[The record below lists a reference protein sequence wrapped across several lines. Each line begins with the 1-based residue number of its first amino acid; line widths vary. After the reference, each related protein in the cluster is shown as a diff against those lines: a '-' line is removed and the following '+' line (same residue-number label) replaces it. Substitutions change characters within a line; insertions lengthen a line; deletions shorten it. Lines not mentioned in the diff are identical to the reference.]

1 MNNVIYIDIKNY
13 ESAFNEFNDKYISD
27 SLFNYITGEC
37 TKSKNIIIKITNVKE
52 NNQERLYEAIRYT
65 FKEKYNNYVKIDKFD
80 DLYRFLLLVL
90 GNLFVILNQIFGIY
104 FLKEIMLVAAWV
116 VIWETIY
123 DFLFKS
129 NDRKNTRKMYK
140 SLFNAIVEFE

>member
-52 NNQERLYEAIRYT
+52 NNQETNYE
-65 FKEKYNNYVKIDKFD
+65 
-80 DLYRFLLLVL
+80 
-90 GNLFVILNQIFGIY
+90 
-104 FLKEIMLVAAWV
+104 
-116 VIWETIY
+116 
-123 DFLFKS
+123 
-129 NDRKNTRKMYK
+129 
-140 SLFNAIVEFE
+140 

>member
-1 MNNVIYIDIKNY
+1 M
-13 ESAFNEFNDKYISD
+13 
-27 SLFNYITGEC
+27 
-37 TKSKNIIIKITNVKE
+37 
-52 NNQERLYEAIRYT
+52 
-65 FKEKYNNYVKIDKFD
+65 
-80 DLYRFLLLVL
+80 LLVL

-140 SLFNAIVEFE
+140 SLINAIVEFD